1 MFFKKITKRP
11 IFQNSIEL
19 NNTIF
24 EIEVKFTKKKNSS
37 VSVTLNKINF
47 RFPESLSNRQAEVHF
62 NGLLNK
68 IQIKII
74 RSPRIQNT
82 TNHLT
87 FKQIYKLEKFK
98 FHNQTYTIEKSSTQ
112 GVKLDNTHFRVNQNL
127 TLDQIE
133 KTIIKRLIEKY
144 TPILN
149 EHMRKLNEYT
159 YNYIIKDFHITMV
172 KSKWGHCTHDNKIM
186 LNLKLLNT
194 DIDILNYVIFH
205 EISHIK
211 QKNHSPKFWQV
222 VERFCPNHKQLRK
235 TLKNN
240 PPGLFLLAEENY

>member
-1 MFFKKITKRP
+1 MFFKKNIERP
-11 IFQNSIEL
+11 QFQNSIEL
-19 NNTIF
+19 NNQIF
-24 EIEVKFTKKKNSS
+24 EITVKFSKKKNSS
-37 VSVTLNKINF
+37 VSVSNTTINF
-47 RFPESLSNRQAEVHF
+47 RFPENLSNRQAQSHF
-62 NGLLNK
+62 NELLTK
-68 IQIKII
+68 IQIKILK
-74 RSPRIQNT
+74 SPKIQT
-82 TNHLT
+82 QINHPT
-87 FKQIYKLEKFK
+87 FKQIYKLGKFK
-98 FHNQTYTIEKSSTQ
+98 FNNTIYTIEKSNTQ
-112 GVKLDNTHFRVNQNL
+112 GIKLDESHFRVNQNL

-149 EHMRKLNEYT
+149 EHMLKLNEFT
-159 YNYIIKDFHITMV
+159 YNYKITGFHISMV

-186 LNLKLLNT
+186 LNLKLLNA

-222 VERFCPNHKQLRK
+222 VEQFCPNHKQLRK

-240 PPGLFLLAEENY
+240 PPALFLLTE